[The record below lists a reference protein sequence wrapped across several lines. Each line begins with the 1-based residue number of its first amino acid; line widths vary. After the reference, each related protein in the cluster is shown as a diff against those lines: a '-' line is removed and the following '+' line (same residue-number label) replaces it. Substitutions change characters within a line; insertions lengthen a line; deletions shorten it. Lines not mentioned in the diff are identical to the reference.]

1 MENNNTQFNINVSS
15 EFIAGLIQGDGS
27 LFVAVSFKS
36 NAKWDQ
42 QLRPKCVIT
51 LDKEFKGKELLEI
64 INSYFDQSGKSFQ

>member
-36 NAKWDQ
+36 NAKWD
-42 QLRPKCVIT
+42 
-51 LDKEFKGKELLEI
+51 
-64 INSYFDQSGKSFQ
+64 